1 MSSRTSRFWR
11 DSPPMGR
18 RAHMKRQREKRKLR
32 RGTAPSSTPQQRSC
46 TRKAK
51 YQRTFPVLTAF
62 VRKIMNETVH
72 IGGVGV
78 NGLLNAYRCRR
89 CEHWHVGHSRMPER
103 AST

>member
-1 MSSRTSRFWR
+1 
-11 DSPPMGR
+11 MGR

-32 RGTAPSSTPQQRSC
+32 RGTARSSTPQQRSC
-46 TRKAK
+46 TRKSK
-51 YQRTFPVLTAF
+51 YPDRASANAV

-89 CEHWHVGHSRMPER
+89 CDHWHVGHSRIPER
-103 AST
+103 VSI